1 MGKAA
6 SSAVN
11 SDPRPRG
18 HAPSAPHT
26 LPRQV
31 CSSPRAL
38 PMFSQHHSSH
48 LSQDQ
53 GLASCTGRSFL
64 QPGDAGAGSS
74 SSLKHMPPAPTRSL
88 ELPLQ
93 HTPGTEFTLFAG
105 STPRPPPAPPASG
118 RCLPRGTCR
127 CGAELCLFPGLGQI
141 PGQQA
146 CPAAS
151 AQHLFTGGGARDK
164 LILFVVTSICPHPC
178 PPVFC
183 PAGHPGTLP
192 AQPLLTDLTGP
203 SPTLTPPPLPL
214 PRGLQCPRGGAEA
227 QLGMWCLSKGAESTP
242 QAAFPGR
249 KLAAVGRDWLG
260 FLRKVAE
267 DLELEPGIPGSCLV
281 PLCQGPFCLPVL
293 WSSMPRTTP
302 LETFSPLPSHPWLTR
317 DLG

>member
-1 MGKAA
+1 MAPCAGHWGVLPTAWKEVGFPAGGGPHTPIEEKQASREAKVMGKAA

-105 STPRPPPAPPASG
+105 STPRPPPSPASG

-127 CGAELCLFPGLGQI
+127 CGAELCLFPGPGQV

-183 PAGHPGTLP
+183 PAGHP
-192 AQPLLTDLTGP
+192 
-203 SPTLTPPPLPL
+203 
-214 PRGLQCPRGGAEA
+214 E
-227 QLGMWCLSKGAESTP
+227 LSLHS
-242 QAAFPGR
+242 
-249 KLAAVGRDWLG
+249 
-260 FLRKVAE
+260 
-267 DLELEPGIPGSCLV
+267 
-281 PLCQGPFCLPVL
+281 LC
-293 WSSMPRTTP
+293 
-302 LETFSPLPSHPWLTR
+302 
-317 DLG
+317 

>member
-1 MGKAA
+1 MAPCAGHWGVLPTAWKEVGFPAGGGPHTPIEEKQASREAKVMGKAA

-105 STPRPPPAPPASG
+105 STPRPPPPPPQAD
-118 RCLPRGTCR
+118 
-127 CGAELCLFPGLGQI
+127 
-141 PGQQA
+141 A
-146 CPAAS
+146 CPEE
-151 AQHLFTGGGARDK
+151 
-164 LILFVVTSICPHPC
+164 
-178 PPVFC
+178 
-183 PAGHPGTLP
+183 PAGAGQSCACSQDWARSLVSRPVLLR
-192 AQPLLTDLTGP
+192 QPNTCSQG
-203 SPTLTPPPLPL
+203 
-214 PRGLQCPRGGAEA
+214 E
-227 QLGMWCLSKGAESTP
+227 
-242 QAAFPGR
+242 
-249 KLAAVGRDWLG
+249 V
-260 FLRKVAE
+260 
-267 DLELEPGIPGSCLV
+267 PGIN
-281 PLCQGPFCLPVL
+281 
-293 WSSMPRTTP
+293 
-302 LETFSPLPSHPWLTR
+302 
-317 DLG
+317 